1 MGTGLLVCINLHT
14 VLRKYYM
21 IPERIQAGHVG
32 TCVPRAWEGAKVQ
45 KPAGADGH
53 AMGTVKQSSLEH

>member
-1 MGTGLLVCINLHT
+1 MGTCLLASINLHT
-14 VLRKYYM
+14 VLRKYYT
-21 IPERIQAGHVG
+21 IPERIQVGHVG

-53 AMGTVKQSSLEH
+53 AMGTVKQPSL